1 MTRAVG
7 DTELKLPRVNNLAGH
22 NLTDLDGVET
32 GLKPGRKASADLVT
46 NQAHFNVQQLEGESL
61 VFLST
66 DGIGE
71 THDAELAAKTAT
83 DLKNQGM
90 SAKQIADELSKRAV
104 KAKGSDNCTVIVI
117 SLEAP
122 AAARGQ

>member
-46 NQAHFNVQQLEGESL
+46 NKAHFSTQHLKGESL
-61 VFLST
+61 VFIST

-71 THDAELAAKTAT
+71 AKDAELAAKTAT
-83 DLKNQGM
+83 DLKNQGQ
-90 SAKQIADELSKRAV
+90 SAKEIADELTRRAV
-104 KAKGSDNCTVIVI
+104 RATNSDNCTVIII

-122 AAARGQ
+122 TSS